1 MEFVGSESCEEW
13 SSEALKW
20 GLLGVEQRSVGAKA
34 ARSGAAKRWGL
45 GRRAAKKMN
54 RWEPRFD

>member
-34 ARSGAAKRWGL
+34 ARSGAAKR
-45 GRRAAKKMN
+45 
-54 RWEPRFD
+54 